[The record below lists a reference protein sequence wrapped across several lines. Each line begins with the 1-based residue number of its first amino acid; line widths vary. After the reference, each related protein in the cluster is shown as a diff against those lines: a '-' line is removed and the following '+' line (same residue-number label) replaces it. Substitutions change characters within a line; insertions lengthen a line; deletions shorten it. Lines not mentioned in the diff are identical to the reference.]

1 MKEFLNF
8 VSSSISIVKKQAGVY
23 MIKNVL
29 NNKRYIGSSSCLRRR
44 LHNHLSKLNNNK
56 HPNKHLQYS
65 YNKYGQKALQFII
78 LEYCENVKDT
88 ILFLEQK
95 YLDLHPEYNNATIAV
110 NNSGWHHSKE
120 SIEKMVS
127 SRTGKI
133 RILRDHKYSTPSP
146 IKNPNYIN
154 KQKMKPVE
162 QYTIEG
168 VYIRGYDSISSAAR
182 SINRKR
188 EGIRDCCSGRQMS
201 AYGYT
206 WKYKE
211 GGNNE

>member
-1 MKEFLNF
+1 M
-8 VSSSISIVKKQAGVY
+8 
-23 MIKNVL
+23 
-29 NNKRYIGSSSCLRRR
+29 
-44 LHNHLSKLNNNK
+44 
-56 HPNKHLQYS
+56 
-65 YNKYGQKALQFII
+65 
-78 LEYCENVKDT
+78 
-88 ILFLEQK
+88 
-95 YLDLHPEYNNATIAV
+95 DLHPEYNNATIAV

-188 EGIRDCCSGRQMS
+188 EGIRDCCSGR
-201 AYGYT
+201 
-206 WKYKE
+206 
-211 GGNNE
+211 